1 MARIPD
7 YSNPQKYSKRQSFD
21 GQPVEPGKVLVPFRK
36 DLYDLQPGM
45 YIQANFTTMRLGEFR
60 YEIGFMPIREE
71 CFQSYMIDFWA
82 ELNEDM
88 KMRREGR
95 CIIGK
100 NPDGSDK
107 ICPYTKRCT
116 GCPNKGLLE
125 RRNTYRVEIL
135 SLDYEYEGKTFEM
148 ADENQPSLEDQVLDK
163 LCPPPTEE
171 ELKVELLAHFD
182 RTNPRFAQI
191 IRLKLENKTY
201 DEICFEIKLKT
212 SRGYQEIN
220 NCHDA
225 VCDYLKLR
233 HCRKNRK

>member
-1 MARIPD
+1 
-7 YSNPQKYSKRQSFD
+7 
-21 GQPVEPGKVLVPFRK
+21 
-36 DLYDLQPGM
+36 
-45 YIQANFTTMRLGEFR
+45 
-60 YEIGFMPIREE
+60 
-71 CFQSYMIDFWA
+71 
-82 ELNEDM
+82 
-88 KMRREGR
+88 
-95 CIIGK
+95 
-100 NPDGSDK
+100 
-107 ICPYTKRCT
+107 
-116 GCPNKGLLE
+116 
-125 RRNTYRVEIL
+125 
-135 SLDYEYEGKTFEM
+135 M

-191 IRLKLENKTY
+191 IRLKLENKTN